1 MASVIAMGI
10 RAPAPTPAAVRISAR
25 AAARYRQRVRPAL
38 DLQCARRELEQLR
51 LQGQISKAE
60 PRWMEATRPAP
71 YHLVFADVLA
81 LPLVPHAESWFA
93 TTCVSHCWQAARIVT
108 GTMLINAR
116 TATERAQNVPANGS
130 ASRRREAPSTPPA
143 IPGALHST
151 ETLQMLAQHLDSSR
165 RHRLAETRL
174 HEALVALPRDR
185 WLVERNAHIHGRN
198 IPFLLLGETG
208 VFVLWA
214 VAGPPQWSDA
224 PHLAAT
230 AHAVKELLPGYA
242 GAVHAGMCRPLK
254 PALKPR
260 QWYAIEP
267 GSPKARD
274 GCWVMGVDWVIRWL
288 AHFGHD
294 HGLGVEDLRRFD
306 ALAGPHWGR
315 AAGPDIPPCIP
326 DLD

>member
-1 MASVIAMGI
+1 LSNSGPEGEI
-10 RAPAPTPAAVRISAR
+10 R
-25 AAARYRQRVRPAL
+25 
-38 DLQCARRELEQLR
+38 D
-51 LQGQISKAE
+51 AE
-60 PRWMEATRPAP
+60 PPWMEATRPAP

-81 LPLVPHAESWFA
+81 LTLVAHEEGWLA
-93 TTCVSHCWQAARIVT
+93 TTCASHSWEAARIVT

-116 TATERAQNVPANGS
+116 MTAERAKKMPPDGPAS
-130 ASRRREAPSTPPA
+130 HRRGAQPTAPA
-143 IPGALHST
+143 IPGARHT
-151 ETLQMLAQHLDSSR
+151 PETLQPLAQHLDSSR

-174 HEALVALPRDR
+174 HKTLVALPRDR
-185 WLVERNAHIHGRN
+185 WLVERNALIDGRQ
-198 IPFLLLGETG
+198 IPFLLLGESG

-214 VAGPPQWSDA
+214 IAGPPQWSDP

-230 AHAVKELLPGYA
+230 AHRVKSLLPGYA
-242 GAVHAGMCRPLK
+242 GPVHAGMCRAFK

-267 GSPKARD
+267 DDLKGGA

-288 AHFGHD
+288 AHFGHG

-315 AAGPDIPPCIP
+315 AAAPDIPLCIP
-326 DLD
+326 DLE